1 MAKTK
6 PKAEINWTCTKCGA
20 TVCVSE
26 NLHAPL
32 CPLYRQ
38 EAVEKPHEQGRES
51 SKIDAEKES
60 VFGGIRENGTG
71 HCGR

>member
-20 TVCVSE
+20 TVYVSE

-32 CPLYRQ
+32 CHLYRQ
-38 EAVEKPHEQGRES
+38 EAVEKPHEQGREY
-51 SKIDAEKES
+51 
-60 VFGGIRENGTG
+60 
-71 HCGR
+71 